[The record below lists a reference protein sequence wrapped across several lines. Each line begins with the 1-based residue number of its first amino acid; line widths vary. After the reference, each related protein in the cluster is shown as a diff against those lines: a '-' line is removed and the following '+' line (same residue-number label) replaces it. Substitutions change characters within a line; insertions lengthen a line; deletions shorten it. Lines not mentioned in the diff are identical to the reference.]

1 MGAEGSAAWSGG
13 RAEEVWTA
21 YYGAVATWVATL
33 TGDQAAA
40 RQVTSEAY
48 VRMFGAWGEEPDPE
62 ACLYREALRL
72 VERSRP
78 RSWMPWRQR
87 HGWRSRARLLAA
99 ADLPPAVI
107 ARILHRSERAVSLVV
122 DVAKVEQLG
131 RPGDELGAR
140 ADAEL
145 HVDVPQVELDGP
157 GAEEELGGDL
167 PVGHPFPH
175 QATHGELLRSESRSR

>member
-1 MGAEGSAAWSGG
+1 MGGEGPAAWSGG
-13 RAEEVWTA
+13 RAEEVWAA
-21 YYGAVATWVATL
+21 YYSAVATWVATL

-48 VRMFGAWGEEPDPE
+48 VRMFGHWGEEPDPE

-78 RSWMPWRQR
+78 HAWRAR

-107 ARILHRSERAVSLVV
+107 ARVLHRSERAVSLVV

-145 HVDVPQVELDGP
+145 HVDVPEVELDRL
-157 GAEEELGGDL
+157 GAEEELGRDL
-167 PVGHPFPH
+167 PVGEAVPH